1 MITNITED
9 AWNWG
14 SGVASGTVT
23 VAALSNTMEALQVG
37 TVSGWS
43 LETGPVADQSFA
55 GGSAVTSNVNLYL
68 GGGDYSDIYPATSA
82 DVKISPLSDGSFPIG
97 SIGFGVLNFTA
108 GVPDNGWF
116 EQLGFTNE
124 SSSAM
129 IAPNF
134 KGLGL
139 PSQYWYQLVNLLY
152 HSSAGIA
159 NDLTCQS
166 RNGGVCSLS
175 KSCAN
180 YASLWDYS
188 LNIQWQGASNYMNVP
203 LAAFAVDGI
212 NGCNMWIQYLN
223 SDDYSQ
229 SDKVIFGSMFLQLY
243 NNWWSFDYSAGTFIN
258 ETLSMQLSANTTL
271 NGAYIGNAAFTEGTD
286 PFRNL
291 EGTIQ
296 TLDVT
301 VDSVW
306 MHTVINAD
314 LGF

>member
-1 MITNITED
+1 
-9 AWNWG
+9 
-14 SGVASGTVT
+14 
-23 VAALSNTMEALQVG
+23 
-37 TVSGWS
+37 
-43 LETGPVADQSFA
+43 
-55 GGSAVTSNVNLYL
+55 
-68 GGGDYSDIYPATSA
+68 
-82 DVKISPLSDGSFPIG
+82 
-97 SIGFGVLNFTA
+97 
-108 GVPDNGWF
+108 
-116 EQLGFTNE
+116 
-124 SSSAM
+124 M

-166 RNGGVCSLS
+166 RNGGVCTLS

-188 LNIQWQGASNYMNVP
+188 LKIQWEGASNYMNVP

-271 NGAYIGNAAFTEGTD
+271 NGAYIGNAPFAEGTD

-306 MHTVINAD
+306 MHTVIQAD

>member
-1 MITNITED
+1 
-9 AWNWG
+9 
-14 SGVASGTVT
+14 
-23 VAALSNTMEALQVG
+23 
-37 TVSGWS
+37 
-43 LETGPVADQSFA
+43 
-55 GGSAVTSNVNLYL
+55 
-68 GGGDYSDIYPATSA
+68 
-82 DVKISPLSDGSFPIG
+82 
-97 SIGFGVLNFTA
+97 
-108 GVPDNGWF
+108 
-116 EQLGFTNE
+116 
-124 SSSAM
+124 
-129 IAPNF
+129 
-134 KGLGL
+134 
-139 PSQYWYQLVNLLY
+139 
-152 HSSAGIA
+152 
-159 NDLTCQS
+159 
-166 RNGGVCSLS
+166 
-175 KSCAN
+175 
-180 YASLWDYS
+180 
-188 LNIQWQGASNYMNVP
+188 MNVP

-271 NGAYIGNAAFTEGTD
+271 NGAYIGNATFTEGTD